1 MSMPRMSSRMKR
13 HARAMRR
20 NPTRSEGRMWSWLRN
35 RRFIGYKFRR
45 QVPIGHYI
53 VDFYRA
59 ELKLV
64 IELDGTHHRSPGT
77 DEYDDRRTTYL
88 RRRGLHMLRIPNEQ
102 LIRDS
107 EIVVEMIQAAI
118 GQCLRSRENEPP
130 HPPSAPFDSLRSLRA
145 GSSPPAEK
153 RWGRRALDGRA
164 LPRMKEG
171 GPSSASKRN

>member
-1 MSMPRMSSRMKR
+1 
-13 HARAMRR
+13 
-20 NPTRSEGRMWSWLRN
+20 MWSWLRN

-53 VDFYRA
+53 VDFYCA

-77 DEYDDRRTTYL
+77 DEYDDRRTAYL
-88 RRRGLHMLRIPNEQ
+88 RRRSLHMLRIPNEQ

-118 GQCLRSRENEPP
+118 DQCLRSREHRPLIRLRHLLP
-130 HPPSAPFDSLRSLRA
+130 QLKSAGGEGLST
-145 GSSPPAEK
+145 G
-153 RWGRRALDGRA
+153 GRCR
-164 LPRMKEG
+164 E
-171 GPSSASKRN
+171 

>member
-77 DEYDDRRTTYL
+77 DEYDDRRTAYL

-118 GQCLRSRENEPP
+118 DQCLRSRENGPP
-130 HPPSAPFDSLRSLRA
+130 HPPLAP
-145 GSSPPAEK
+145 SPPAEK